1 MTLPLV
7 SRVLRGYRE
16 IGRRALIVVGL
27 VAVSAAL
34 GGLIALP
41 LWLFATASPRLYT
54 AAVIVAAGSGI
65 TIAAVRR
72 LVVTGVRWRRAVP
85 AALGVLLGIAKAALL
100 LAGAYA
106 AAAFAAGR
114 RFLLA
119 AAGLVVALAVAAWI
133 GYGASAGKP
142 LPRRDSG
149 R

>member
-1 MTLPLV
+1 MTGPLV

-16 IGRRALIVVGL
+16 IGRRTGIVVGL

-54 AAVIVAAGSGI
+54 AAVIAASCAGI
-65 TIAAVRR
+65 AIAAVRR
-72 LVVTGVRWRRAVP
+72 LVASGARWRRAVP
-85 AALGVLLGIAKAALL
+85 AALGVLLGIAKAVLL

-119 AAGLVVALAVAAWI
+119 ALGLVVALAAAAWI
-133 GYGASAGKP
+133 GYGASAGRP
-142 LPRRDSG
+142 PQRRESG